1 MTEEL
6 IQKGK
11 LAKEAAH
18 FLSFVETTEKNRFLL
33 GLSAALLEKI
43 PEILTENEKDIQI
56 AKAKGM
62 NANLLDR
69 LRLTPARIEAIA
81 EGVRQTSQ
89 LPDPIG
95 EVLQMWKNEVGLQI
109 GKQRVPLG
117 VIGMIYEA
125 RPNVTIDAAALCLKS
140 GNAVILRG
148 GSDAFYSNLALTK
161 LVQAT
166 LKAYQFPIGC
176 VQLIEDTSR
185 ETVLALMKLNRYLD
199 VLIPRGG
206 AQLIQSVLNHAT
218 VPVIET
224 GTGNCHV
231 YVDQHA
237 DLEMAEK
244 IIINGKC
251 SRPSVCNATE
261 KVLVHEKIAKDFLPL
276 LEKSLQQEQ
285 VEIRGDERA
294 LTYLQQ
300 GKLATEEDWQTE
312 YLGPII
318 AIKVVADSDEAIAH
332 IHQYGTKHSEAIVT
346 KDYGE
351 SRKFHRQVDAAAV
364 YVNASTRFTD
374 GFEFGFGAEIGISTQ
389 KLHVRG
395 PIGLNELTSTKY
407 IIFGE
412 GQIRE

>member
-6 IQKGK
+6 MQKGQ
-11 LAKEAAH
+11 LAKEAAQ
-18 FLSFVETTEKNRFLL
+18 FLSFVETAEKNRFLNS
-33 GLSAALLEKI
+33 LSDVLLEKI

-56 AKAKGM
+56 AKSKGM
-62 NANLLDR
+62 NDNLLDR
-69 LRLTPARIEAIA
+69 LRLTPDRVEAIA
-81 EGVRQTSQ
+81 EGVRQTSG

-95 EVLQMWKNEVGLQI
+95 EVLHMWKNEAGLQI

-125 RPNVTIDAAALCLKS
+125 RPNVTVDAAALCLKS

-148 GSDAFYSNLALTK
+148 GSDAFHSNLALTK
-161 LVQAT
+161 LIQAT
-166 LKAYQFPIGC
+166 LKAHQFPIGC

-185 ETVLALMKLNRYLD
+185 ETVLSLMKLNRYLD

-206 AQLIQSVLNHAT
+206 AQLIQSVLNNAT

-231 YVDQHA
+231 YVDQYA
-237 DLEMAEK
+237 DLEMAQK

-261 KVLVHEKIAKDFLPL
+261 KVLVHEKVAQTFLPL
-276 LEKSLQQEQ
+276 LEQRLQQEQ
-285 VEIRGDERA
+285 VEIRGDEQT
-294 LTYLQQ
+294 LTHLKQ
-300 GKLATEEDWQTE
+300 GVLATEEDWYTE
-312 YLGPII
+312 FLGPII
-318 AIKVVADSDEAIAH
+318 GIKIVANSDEAIAH
-332 IHQYGTKHSEAIVT
+332 IHQHGTKHSEAIVT
-346 KDYGE
+346 KDYEE

-395 PIGLNELTSTKY
+395 PIGLNELTSSKY